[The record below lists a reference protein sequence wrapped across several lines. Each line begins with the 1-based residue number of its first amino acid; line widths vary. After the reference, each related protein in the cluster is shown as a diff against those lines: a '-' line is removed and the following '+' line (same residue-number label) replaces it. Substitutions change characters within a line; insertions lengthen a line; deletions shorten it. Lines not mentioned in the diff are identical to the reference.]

1 MTITKEIEIAK
12 IEVVGEFKAVQVA
25 TDTVIKEDGTELSR
39 GRHRHVLDCGT
50 LNDSDALVDTD
61 ISGEDATV
69 QAVANAVWTDAV
81 KTAWKNKLIADK
93 AAAADKADKG

>member
-1 MTITKEIEIAK
+1 MAITKTTEIAK
-12 IEVVGEFKAVQVA
+12 IEVVGEYKAVQVA

-39 GRHRHVLDCGT
+39 GRHRHVLECGT

-61 ISGEDATV
+61 ISAEATEV

-81 KTAWKNKLIADK
+81 KTAWKDKLIADK
-93 AAAADKADKG
+93 G